1 MSVCLDPNELL
12 NKNQHSIPIKNRW
25 LIGDMKTT
33 CIDSFWNFRMFWHHE
48 FFGKI
53 FWVIWHQLC
62 ALKSI
67 NFCTGKENYWT
78 IISSLICCIFSWL
91 QLLFLRKYV
100 TVKSW
105 CDRKKFLGVIP
116 NFLFRGK
123 PFQNSCILRASGSI
137 NWPMLFSLHI
147 RRSEKKNVS
156 SLKLF

>member
-1 MSVCLDPNELL
+1 MNCLII
-12 NKNQHSIPIKNRW
+12 KIITSFRWKNRW
-25 LIGDMKTT
+25 LIGVWNYT
-33 CIDSFWNFRMFWHHE
+33 CIYSFWNFRMFWHNE
-48 FFGKI
+48 FFRKI
-53 FWVIWHQLC
+53 FWVIWHKLR

-67 NFCTGKENYWT
+67 NFCTGKENYWA
-78 IISSLICCIFSWL
+78 IICSLICCIFSWL
-91 QLLFLRKYV
+91 QLLFPRKNAL
-100 TVKSW
+100 
-105 CDRKKFLGVIP
+105 CDGRIMMWQKKFLDVIP